1 MRKILIATD
10 GSETGRAAV
19 EAGVELAADEGAS
32 VVLVHV
38 ISILDFAEDENGS
51 SPPLPQRLPRDEDD
65 PALRDGLGVA
75 AQQGVEATA
84 ELLVGYPP
92 KQIVRLASDAGVDLI
107 VVGSRGLG
115 RVKSAFLGSTSRE
128 VLAHAGRPVLVVKPV
143 AVRESAPG

>member
-10 GSETGRAAV
+10 GSETGREAV
-19 EAGVELAADEGAS
+19 QAGVELAADEGAS

-38 ISILDFAEDENGS
+38 VSILDFAEPENGS
-51 SPPLPQRLPRDEDD
+51 SPARPQRLPRAEDD
-65 PALRDGLGVA
+65 PALRDALDVA
-75 AQQGVEATA
+75 GQNEVDATA

-92 KQIVRLASDAGVDLI
+92 KQIVRLAADAGVDLI

-128 VLAHAGRPVLVVKPV
+128 VLAHAQQPVLVVRPV
-143 AVRESAPG
+143 VARETTSG

>member
-38 ISILDFAEDENGS
+38 VSILDFAEHENGS
-51 SPPLPQRLPRDEDD
+51 SPPPPQRLPRAEDD
-65 PALRDGLGVA
+65 PALREGLEVA
-75 AQQGVEATA
+75 AQHGVETTA

-92 KQIVRLASDAGVDLI
+92 KQIVRLASEAGVGLI

-143 AVRESAPG
+143 AVREPAPS

>member
-10 GSETGRAAV
+10 GSEAGRAAV

-32 VVLVHV
+32 VLLVHV
-38 ISILDFAEDENGS
+38 VSILDFAEHENGS
-51 SPPLPQRLPRDEDD
+51 SPPLPQRLPRAEAD

-75 AQQGVEATA
+75 AQQGVEASA

-92 KQIVRLASDAGVDLI
+92 KQIVRLASAEGADLI

-115 RVKSAFLGSTSRE
+115 RVKSALLGSTSRE
-128 VLAHAGRPVLVVKPV
+128 VLAHAERPVLVVRPV
-143 AVRESAPG
+143 PVRESTPS